1 MKLLAIEKEITEVN
15 WKKED
20 EVLISEAYRVHGL
33 FQEGIIR
40 DIYMNEFQNAIIIL
54 ECSSKDA
61 AMEILGTLPLVQAG
75 LISFEVMEL
84 HPYTGFN
91 RIIYKPNE

>member
-15 WKKED
+15 WDKED

-61 AMEILGTLPLVQAG
+61 AVEILATLPLVQTG
-75 LISFEVMEL
+75 LISFEIMEL

-91 RIIYKPNE
+91 RIICKPN